1 MIEEWLWCVNYF
13 RGRANCQKIKKTKK
27 MYGIEKVL
35 TSFVAIAVP
44 FLGGVG
50 LTCWLA
56 CKPGF
61 PTQKAF

>member
-1 MIEEWLWCVNYF
+1 MVCKLF
-13 RGRANCQKIKKTKK
+13 SRASQLSKKLKKNKK

>member
-1 MIEEWLWCVNYF
+1 
-13 RGRANCQKIKKTKK
+13 